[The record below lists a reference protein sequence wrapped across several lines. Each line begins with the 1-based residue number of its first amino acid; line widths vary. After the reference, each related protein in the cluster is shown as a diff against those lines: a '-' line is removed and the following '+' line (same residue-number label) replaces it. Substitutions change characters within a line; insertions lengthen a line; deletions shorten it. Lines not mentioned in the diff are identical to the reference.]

1 MTSINLV
8 RSKTRSSRRNVPR
21 LYIQAVFALAA
32 ALALTTSACGKQ
44 EEGAKP
50 VAGSTQTAPPSANTA
65 AVGSVAGT
73 GSVAGNGTAAGAGE
87 LDTTSGTPASEKQ
100 LRGEG
105 EPDPLTAKPS
115 TPARE
120 LELESVVYYDPN
132 GLTPDQIFA
141 KKAAV
146 DQAGAFL
153 GEAVRSDINAGNGQP
168 LFYTGAGEDNLRDHL
183 YTLVNQRA
191 AMLDEVTR
199 AGDKRLAQTIQLS
212 DFKVDWS
219 RRSAELNF
227 SLERFGSQGRLVKS
241 HVKVEGS
248 IDNLNRFE
256 VGSLHRKPFIKALV
270 ACMDISG
277 GCKTVHIRV
286 QDASSGTV
294 ETAHMIARRTNA
306 TLFIRGNAPGVSR
319 NAEYDRLMGI
329 LLNTVNAPSGQNVV
343 EQLTL
348 TTSETIGGASN
359 FSARMKMRL
368 QDVYGRTG
376 GDTFEVTGPLA
387 KPRDSDDVNVAV
399 NVTPTLTVING
410 QLVPTTAIGT
420 EGRIV
425 DVVRDARLIR
435 NDGRGNLEIE
445 LNIRSAA
452 IGALEDRILLT
463 VARIH
468 TPTASIRIPM
478 Q

>member
-8 RSKTRSSRRNVPR
+8 RSKTSSSRRSVPR
-21 LYIQAVFALAA
+21 LYVQAVFALAA
-32 ALALTTSACGKQ
+32 ALALSTSACGKK
-44 EEGAKP
+44 EDGAQP
-50 VAGSTQTAPPSANTA
+50 VAGSTVTAPSSTNTA
-65 AVGSVAGT
+65 TVGTVAGT
-73 GSVAGNGTAAGAGE
+73 GKSE
-87 LDTTSGTPASEKQ
+87 LDTSSGVSSSEKEV
-100 LRGEG
+100 RGEGPSTQTLGTEG
-105 EPDPLTAKPS
+105 EPDPLAAKPAA
-115 TPARE
+115 PARE

-141 KKAAV
+141 KKSAV

-153 GEAVRSDINAGNGQP
+153 GEAVRSDINAGNGSP
-168 LFYTGAGEDNLRDHL
+168 LFYTGAGEDTLREHL

-191 AMLDEVTR
+191 AMLDEATR

-212 DFKVDWS
+212 DFNVDWS
-219 RRSAELNF
+219 RRTAELNF
-227 SLERFGSQGRLVKS
+227 SLERIGSQGRMVKS
-241 HVKVEGS
+241 HVKIEGG

-256 VGSLHRKPFIKALV
+256 VGSLNRKPFIKALV

-286 QDASSGTV
+286 QDASSGQI
-294 ETAHMIARRTNA
+294 ETAHLIARHTNA
-306 TLFIRGNAPGVSR
+306 TLFIRGNAPGVAK

-329 LLNTVNAPSGQNVV
+329 LLNTVNAPAGQNVV

-359 FSARMKMRL
+359 FAARMKMRL
-368 QDVYGRTG
+368 QDIYGRTG

-387 KPRDSDDVNVAV
+387 KPMGSDEVNVAV
-399 NVTPTLTVING
+399 NVTPALTVING

-445 LNIRSAA
+445 LTIRSAA
-452 IGALEDRILLT
+452 IGATVDRILLT

-468 TPTASIRIPM
+468 TPTSSVRIPM

>member
-32 ALALTTSACGKQ
+32 ALALTTSACGKR
-44 EEGAKP
+44 EDGAKP
-50 VAGSTQTAPPSANTA
+50 VAGATTTAPATNTA
-65 AVGSVAGT
+65 AVGTVAGT
-73 GSVAGNGTAAGAGE
+73 DKGE
-87 LDTTSGTPASEKQ
+87 LDSASGTPASEKEI
-100 LRGEG
+100 RGEGQAGQTAGVEG
-105 EPDPLTAKPS
+105 EPDPLAAKPAAPS
-115 TPARE
+115 RE

-141 KKAAV
+141 KKSAV

-153 GEAVRSDINAGNGQP
+153 GEAVRSDINAGSGEA
-168 LFYTGAGEDNLRDHL
+168 LFYTGAGEDTLRDHL

-191 AMLDEVTR
+191 AMMDEVTR

-212 DFKVDWS
+212 DFNVDWS
-219 RRSAELNF
+219 RRTAELNF
-227 SLERFGSQGRLVKS
+227 SLERIGSQGRLVKS

-256 VGSLHRKPFIKALV
+256 VGSLKRKPYIKAMV

-286 QDASSGTV
+286 QDASSGQV
-294 ETAHMIARRTNA
+294 ETAHMIARHTNA
-306 TLFIRGNAPGVSR
+306 TLFIRGNAPGVSQ

-359 FSARMKMRL
+359 FAARMKMRL
-368 QDVYGRTG
+368 QDIYGRTG

-387 KPRDSDDVNVAV
+387 KPRGSDQVNVAV
-399 NVTPTLTVING
+399 NVTPALTVING
-410 QLVPTTAIGT
+410 ELVPTTAIGT
-420 EGRIV
+420 QGRIV
-425 DVVRDARLIR
+425 DVVRAARLIR
-435 NDGRGNLEIE
+435 NDGRGNLELE
-445 LNIRSAA
+445 LTIRSAA

-468 TPTASIRIPM
+468 TPTSSVRIPM